1 MRLLRTLSSVAAC
14 AAFLVLPLQAP
25 ASAATAAPVKG
36 GETKVTTV
44 RGLGEVLLENGI
56 AVYATSPG
64 KTGVH
69 LSGNNLALSFSY
81 PVTGGRAS
89 VDPLAGKVGHRGDL
103 AFVNVK
109 NGKRLKVG
117 DFVIDLAK
125 GKISGNVND
134 NPKSRVPVF
143 DLDLS
148 VAKLKVDGSVV
159 HARNIRV
166 KLTSVAAG
174 ALNKTLKT
182 HLFSG
187 GQRIGTASTTLRL

>member
-14 AAFLVLPLQAP
+14 AALLVLPLQAP
-25 ASAATAAPVKG
+25 ASAAATAPVKG
-36 GETKVTTV
+36 GETRVTTV

-64 KTGVH
+64 GTRVH
-69 LSGNNLALSFSY
+69 VSGDNLALSFGY

-89 VDPLAGKVGHRGDL
+89 TGPLSGKVEHRGDL

-125 GKISGNVND
+125 GRISGNVD
-134 NPKSRVPVF
+134 DDPKVRVPVF

-148 VAKLKVDGSVV
+148 AAKLKADGPVV

-166 KLTSVAAG
+166 RLTAVAAG
-174 ALNKTLKT
+174 ALNKTLRT

-187 GQRIGTASTTLRL
+187 GLRIGTASTTLRL

>member
-14 AAFLVLPLQAP
+14 AALLVLPLQAP

-36 GETKVTTV
+36 GETKVTTA
-44 RGLGEVLLENGI
+44 RGLGKVLLENGI
-56 AVYATSPG
+56 AAYTTSPG

-69 LSGNNLALSFSY
+69 VSGDNLSLSFRY

-89 VDPLAGKVGHRGDL
+89 VKPLAGKVEHRGDL
-103 AFVNVK
+103 AFVNVR

-125 GKISGNVND
+125 GRISGNVND
-134 NPKSRVPVF
+134 DPRTRVPVF

-148 VAKLKVDGSVV
+148 AAKLKVDGSVV

-174 ALNKTLKT
+174 ALNKALRTD
-182 HLFSG
+182 LFSG
-187 GQRIGTASTTLRL
+187 GLRIGTASTTLHL